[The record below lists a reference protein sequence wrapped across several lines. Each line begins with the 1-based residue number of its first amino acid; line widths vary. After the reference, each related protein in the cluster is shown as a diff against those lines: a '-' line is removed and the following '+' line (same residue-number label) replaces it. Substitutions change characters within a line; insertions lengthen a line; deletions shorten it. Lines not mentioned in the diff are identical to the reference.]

1 MKLKFSG
8 SAATSDIAVK
18 VPPPS
23 NYTGGPFWDPFSF
36 GIRSVQT
43 VDLNGDGYRDIFI
56 SPSYA
61 TFTSPGLHPYVL
73 INDGKGHFSDG
84 TSALFAAGFPLI
96 GSPNNVF
103 INHFTTD
110 GRVGMFVVDQGLEL
124 HNPDGS
130 PDTVK
135 GWSAPLQFWLQD
147 EHGVF
152 QNMSAGIDVNPAS
165 FNHVSSVADV
175 NGDGNLDVIVTR
187 LGGPTVEGG
196 GTAFYL
202 GDGKGNFHFS
212 TAGLPQE
219 IKYMPN
225 GQRDWNG
232 VDYQFSGTNAAADLD
247 GDGRVD
253 LVTASYTGGDQ
264 LSGARTVRVFHQ
276 DASGQFAA
284 AFQLPQPAAI
294 EAMGAM
300 GASAI
305 AAGDLD
311 GDGLRDLIVEWEGT
325 SGTAIELLK
334 NLGNDRF
341 EDRTVAWLGSYL
353 QRSAGRDAT
362 GEWVQSPGR
371 LSMEDVNH
379 DGTLDLV
386 LYQYGSS
393 GKQIEAGSPGATFV
407 YLNDGAGHLSAAQP
421 VTTAG
426 PVTAQQFDAA
436 SGLDDHQLGMP
447 LVFDTTNSGHN
458 DFVFISRDFHLDTS
472 VAPANVTTLHITTVF
487 GADGGAIYR
496 AADVGSTLYGSS
508 APGTFYGGSGVDAMH
523 GGGANDTFIG
533 LAGHDHIDGGAGIDT
548 LVLGAARAGYSI
560 SAQAGG
566 GFVLVDSARPANS
579 VDLGNVERIRFAD
592 AAVALDISGNAGQAY
607 RIYQAAFNR
616 TPDAGGL
623 GFWIA
628 AMDRGSSLGDVADG
642 FVKSTEFTGLYG
654 ANPASANIVGH
665 LYENILHR
673 APDKGGFD
681 FWVGVLDRHAISLAD
696 LLAGFSES
704 PENQAA
710 LIGTIGA
717 GIVYTPFG

>member
-1 MKLKFSG
+1 VKIKFSG
-8 SAATSDIAVK
+8 TSVTSDIAVK
-18 VPPPS
+18 VPAPA
-23 NYTGGPFWDPFSF
+23 NYTGGPYWDPFSF

-43 VDLNGDGYRDIFI
+43 IDLNGDGYRDIFI

-61 TFTSPGLHPYVL
+61 TFSSPGLHPYVL

-84 TSALFAAGFPLI
+84 TSALFAAGFPYI
-96 GSPNNVF
+96 QSPNNVF
-103 INHFTTD
+103 INHFTAD
-110 GRVGMFVVDQGLEL
+110 GRLGMFVVDQGLEL
-124 HNPDGS
+124 HNIDGS

-152 QNMSAGIDVNPAS
+152 QNMSAGIDVNPVS
-165 FNHVSSVADV
+165 FNHISSVADI

-212 TAGLPQE
+212 TASLPQE

-225 GQRDWNG
+225 GERDWNS
-232 VDYQFSGTNAAADLD
+232 VDYQFSGTNTAADLD
-247 GDGRVD
+247 GDGRAD
-253 LVTASYTGGDQ
+253 LVTASYTGNDQ
-264 LSGARTVRVFHQ
+264 LSGAKTVRVFHQ
-276 DASGQFAA
+276 DASGQFTA
-284 AFQLPQPAAI
+284 AFQMAQPAAI
-294 EAMGAM
+294 QAMGPM

-311 GDGLRDLIVEWEGT
+311 GDGLRDLVIEWEGNA
-325 SGTAIELLK
+325 GTVIELLK

-341 EDRTVAWLGSYL
+341 EDSTVAWLGSYL

-362 GEWVQSPGR
+362 GEWVQSPSR
-371 LSMEDVNH
+371 LAMEDINH
-379 DGTLDLV
+379 DGALDLV
-386 LYQYGSS
+386 FYQYGVA
-393 GKQIEAGSPGATFV
+393 GKQIEAGSPGASFV

-426 PVTAQQFDAA
+426 PITARQFDAA
-436 SGLDDHQLGMP
+436 SGLDDYQLGMP
-447 LVFDTTNSGHN
+447 LVFDTTNSGHD
-458 DFVFISRDFHLDTS
+458 DFVFISREFHLDTS
-472 VAPANVTTLHITTVF
+472 VAPANVTTLRVTTVF
-487 GADGGAIYR
+487 GDDNGSIYR
-496 AADVGSTLYGSS
+496 AADAGSTLYGSG
-508 APGTFYGGSGVDAMH
+508 APGTFYGGSGADSMH
-523 GGGANDTFIG
+523 GGASGDTFNG
-533 LAGHDHIDGGAGIDT
+533 LAGHDRIDGGAGIDT
-548 LVLGAARAGYSI
+548 LVLGATRAGYAI
-560 SAQAGG
+560 TAQANGE
-566 GFVLVDSARPANS
+566 FALVESAHRGNTA
-579 VDLGNVERIRFAD
+579 DLVNVERIRFAD
-592 AAVALDISGNAGQAY
+592 TAVALDIAGNAGQAY

-628 AMDRGSSLGDVADG
+628 AMDRGSSLVDVAAG
-642 FVKSTEFTGLYG
+642 FVKSAEFTGLYG
-654 ANPASANIVGH
+654 ANPGSADIVGH
-665 LYENILHR
+665 LYQNILHR

-681 FWVGVLDRHAISLAD
+681 FWVAKLDSHAISLAD

-717 GIVYTPFG
+717 GIAYTPFG